1 MKNDNEERLIEFL
14 VTIGTLIFFGF
25 LSMYVLRGCSDE
37 HSINGNLA
45 SPAAMGTVVPTT
57 IAETDAKDVEASK
70 TPEVDRDVNVSSDE
84 NVEVA
89 VKAPAVAETGA
100 KDVEA
105 SETSELDRDVNVS
118 SDENVEVAV
127 KSTAVEE
134 TDAKDVEASETSELD
149 RDVNVSSD
157 ENVEVAVKSTTVASV
172 ATLSQT
178 DDDTSKKDEVDKLNT
193 KKDDN
198 QSDKTKEVKERTEA
212 EEEAGIIADI
222 ESERVSSK
230 PYVLKGIYFRTGS
243 AVLTAKSKRQLDAIG
258 KALKLHKDVIIT
270 LRGHTDKMGSSKK
283 NELLS
288 IKRAAT
294 VGFALVDRGAN
305 IDNIWTV
312 GMGES
317 EPITSNGSA
326 KEMFKNRRV
335 DIAVTK

>member
-1 MKNDNEERLIEFL
+1 MKNDNEERLIEAL

-57 IAETDAKDVEASK
+57 IAETDAKDVEASE
-70 TPEVDRDVNVSSDE
+70 TSEVDRDVNVSSDE

-89 VKAPAVAETGA
+89 VKA
-100 KDVEA
+100 
-105 SETSELDRDVNVS
+105 
-118 SDENVEVAV
+118 
-127 KSTAVEE
+127 TAVEE
-134 TDAKDVEASETSELD
+134 TDAKDVEASETPELD
-149 RDVNVSSD
+149 RDVNVNSD
-157 ENVEVAVKSTTVASV
+157 ENMEVAVKATTVASV

-178 DDDTSKKDEVDKLNT
+178 DDTSIKDEEINSEIEASDKVVKKDEVAKLNSEISN
-193 KKDDN
+193 KDTNKD
-198 QSDKTKEVKERTEA
+198 DKTKEVQEKTEA

-222 ESERVSSK
+222 ENERVSSK
-230 PYVLKGIYFRTGS
+230 PYVLKGIYFKTGS

-288 IKRAAT
+288 LKRAAT
-294 VGFALVDRGAN
+294 VGFALVERGAN

-326 KEMFKNRRV
+326 EEMSKNRRV